1 MTLGE
6 HIQTLRK
13 EKGYSQEALG
23 EALGVT
29 RQSISKWESDG
40 AIPEVEKLIAMSKL
54 FGVPV
59 GVLLQVEEPAG
70 EELPHELTERELQ
83 AVEAIVAKYLAES
96 QKLRPTPKKKKWPR
110 VLLSASALVFVLWAV
125 VQISGLVTQLHSLQ
139 NTVGAVRSDVTQQ
152 MGQMNSL
159 TGQIEDIL
167 ERQNSVTAGESHD
180 IQAIDLKSG
189 TVTFTLSATPK
200 QYVEGMTAAF
210 SAQPADGAVVSTEG
224 KMDPVTKTFSAEL
237 TCPISDAITLS
248 VAFQKGDEVQTRIL
262 DTQEWL
268 ETQTRPFLS
277 CNSFI
282 IMDEIAAGV
291 DYHWTDSIT
300 FRTDR
305 EMFQTASEVVIIEA
319 EKIRFRVY
327 LNGEEV
333 WRSNILNV
341 TLPTGDGS
349 DWQKVPMD
357 LTLPLTEGDK
367 ILIVAEV
374 TDNQGRTYFEVGE
387 AYTVEDWEISYV
399 DHPADLSWI
408 ES

>member
-59 GVLLQVEEPAG
+59 GVLLQVEEPSDEG
-70 EELPHELTERELQ
+70 LPHELTERELQ

-96 QKLRPTPKKKKWPR
+96 QKLQPTPNKKKWPR
-110 VLLSASALVFVLWAV
+110 VLLTASALVFVLWAV

-139 NTVGAVRSDVTQQ
+139 NTVGAVRSDVTMQTNQ
-152 MGQMNSL
+152 MHSL

-167 ERQNSVTAGESHD
+167 ERQNSVTAGEDH
-180 IQAIDLKSG
+180 AVKAVDLKNG

-210 SAQPADGAVVSTEG
+210 SAQGADGAVVSAEG
-224 KMDPVTKTFSAEL
+224 KMDPATKTFSAEL

-262 DTQEWL
+262 DTQKWL
-268 ETQTRPFLS
+268 ENQTRPFLS
-277 CNSFI
+277 CHTFI
-282 IMDEIAAGV
+282 IMDDIVPGQ
-291 DYHWTDSIT
+291 DYHWNDPISFF
-300 FRTDR
+300 FR
-305 EMFQTASEVVIIEA
+305 EAEFKTASELLTIMA
-319 EKIRFRVY
+319 EQVRLRVY
-327 LNGEEV
+327 VNREEV
-333 WRSNILNV
+333 WCGNILNI

-349 DWQKVPMD
+349 DWQEVPMD
-357 LTLPLTEGDK
+357 LTLPLTEGDE

-374 TDNQGRTYFEVGE
+374 TDNHGRTYFEVGD
-387 AYTVEDWEISYV
+387 AYVVEDWEIAYSDY
-399 DHPADLSWI
+399 PSDLSWLQP
-408 ES
+408 

>member
-96 QKLRPTPKKKKWPR
+96 QKLQPTPKKKKWPR
-110 VLLSASALVFVLWAV
+110 VLLSAAALVFVLWAV

-167 ERQNSVTAGESHD
+167 ERQNSVTAGESHAV
-180 IQAIDLKSG
+180 QAIDLKSG

-210 SAQPADGAVVSTEG
+210 SAQPADGAVVSAEG

-291 DYHWTDSIT
+291 DYHWNRSISFF
-300 FRTDR
+300 FR
-305 EMFQTASEVVIIEA
+305 EA
-319 EKIRFRVY
+319 EFKTANELLTIAAEQVRFRVY
-327 LNGEEV
+327 VNRQEV

-349 DWQKVPMD
+349 DRQDIPMD
-357 LTLPLTEGDK
+357 LTLPLTEGDE

-374 TDNQGRTYFEVGE
+374 TDNHGRTYFEVGE
-387 AYTVEDWEISYV
+387 AYVVEDWEIAPSDYLR
-399 DHPADLSWI
+399 DLSWI
-408 ES
+408 EP